1 MHENN
6 KFCDIHNGNTIL
18 YNNNVE
24 NEKNNIAIFDDNQI
38 RDEKN
43 ISNLVDNKQI
53 KTKKNIRN
61 LIDNK
66 QTKTKKNI
74 SNSAKIKYII
84 IFFIYIILLLSII
97 ISVIYIINSFSLKK
111 EAEEESNL
119 INTIE
124 VDENKVTKVETERML
139 QVQSLKTE
147 NPDIVGWLEIK
158 GTNVS
163 YPVLQ
168 GSDNEFYMTHNYKK
182 EKSKNGSI
190 FLSKDYDWNLPSANL
205 LIYGHNMQN
214 GTMFEELL
222 KYADYNFYVQHPII
236 NFTTVD
242 EDAEYEIISVFKSRV
257 YYKSEQNV
265 FRYYY
270 FINAETEDEYNEFVS
285 NAKNSSL
292 YNIDANATYGDQLIT
307 LSTCSYHVKDGR
319 FAVVGRKI
327 SSDIGDTQKR
337 PEN

>member
-1 MHENN
+1 MQEND
-6 KFCDIHNGNTIL
+6 KFSDIHNRNNIL
-18 YNNNVE
+18 YNNKVE
-24 NEKNNIAIFDDNQI
+24 NEKNNIVIFHDNQI

-74 SNSAKIKYII
+74 SNSAKIKYVI

-190 FLSKDYDWNLPSANL
+190 FLSKDYDWNIPSTNL

-285 NAKNSSL
+285 NAKNASL

-319 FAVVGRKI
+319 FAVVGRKK

>member
-1 MHENN
+1 MQEND
-6 KFCDIHNGNTIL
+6 KFSDIHNRNNIL
-18 YNNNVE
+18 YNNKVE
-24 NEKNNIAIFDDNQI
+24 NEKNNIVIFHDNQI

-43 ISNLVDNKQI
+43 ISNLIDNKKI
-53 KTKKNIRN
+53 KTKKY
-61 LIDNK
+61 
-66 QTKTKKNI
+66 I
-74 SNSAKIKYII
+74 SNSVKIKYII
-84 IFFIYIILLLSII
+84 IFSIYIILLLSII

-124 VDENKVTKVETERML
+124 VDENKITKVETERML

-168 GSDNEFYMTHNYKK
+168 GSDNEFYITHNYKK

-190 FLSKDYDWNLPSANL
+190 FLSKDYDWNIPSTNL

-285 NAKNSSL
+285 NAKNASL

>member
-1 MHENN
+1 MQENN
-6 KFCDIHNGNTIL
+6 KFCDIYNGNTIL

-43 ISNLVDNKQI
+43 ISNLIDNKQI
-53 KTKKNIRN
+53 
-61 LIDNK
+61 
-66 QTKTKKNI
+66 KTKKNI

-84 IFFIYIILLLSII
+84 IFLIYIILLLSII

-124 VDENKVTKVETERML
+124 VDENKITKVETERML

-190 FLSKDYDWNLPSANL
+190 FLSKDYDWNIPSTNL

-285 NAKNSSL
+285 NAKNASL

>member
-43 ISNLVDNKQI
+43 I
-53 KTKKNIRN
+53 RN

-84 IFFIYIILLLSII
+84 IFLIYIILLLSII

-124 VDENKVTKVETERML
+124 VDENKITKVETERML

-190 FLSKDYDWNLPSANL
+190 FLSKDYDWNIPSTNL

-285 NAKNSSL
+285 NAKNASL

>member
-1 MHENN
+1 MQEND
-6 KFCDIHNGNTIL
+6 KFCDIHNGNNIL
-18 YNNNVE
+18 YNNKVE
-24 NEKNNIAIFDDNQI
+24 NGKNNIAIFDDNQI

-43 ISNLVDNKQI
+43 ISNLIDNKKI
-53 KTKKNIRN
+53 KTKKY
-61 LIDNK
+61 
-66 QTKTKKNI
+66 I
-74 SNSAKIKYII
+74 SNSVKIKYII
-84 IFFIYIILLLSII
+84 IFSIYIILLLSII

-124 VDENKVTKVETERML
+124 VDENKITKVETERML

-285 NAKNSSL
+285 NAKNASL